1 MMPSAA
7 QWLALRSLLGLA
19 VLGSFSFL
27 SLLLS
32 QSLLGP
38 LQLANGLRGA
48 GLLGNWSRRRRG
60 TGTGVGQYMMI
71 AIVVI
76 GSINTL
82 ISVYGTVEILTQR
95 ILKYVETQILEVN
108 PEDRRRAKEQQM
120 ETWWRRWLRERR
132 YRSRNGWQ
140 EVWARMMIR
149 LRIEWVGLKRRW
161 TVWKDSMIHGLDQ
174 ELDERI

>member
-1 MMPSAA
+1 
-7 QWLALRSLLGLA
+7 
-19 VLGSFSFL
+19 
-27 SLLLS
+27 
-32 QSLLGP
+32 
-38 LQLANGLRGA
+38 
-48 GLLGNWSRRRRG
+48 
-60 TGTGVGQYMMI
+60 MMI

-120 ETWWRRWLRERR
+120 EAWWRRWLRERR